1 MNVRNGADIMQSNMI
16 IPNAS
21 NSFQAMLE
29 AFFCVQPNEH
39 VKAWKWYLYTRNSD
53 MDAVDRAL
61 SEASRELRNV
71 RLSIR

>member
-1 MNVRNGADIMQSNMI
+1 MNHSYT

-39 VKAWKWYLYTRNSD
+39 VKAWKWHMYERGIT
-53 MDAVDRAL
+53 VDRYGNKR
-61 SEASRELRNV
+61 SSRTGELV
-71 RLSIR
+71 A